1 MDDRPLQFFEFRQR
15 WNRRSI
21 ETRMDERMS
30 RDERDEGA
38 ERRMVR
44 VVTDIGCAFFVARAH
59 RRVAPLDDAPFSED
73 VFTDV

>member
-1 MDDRPLQFFEFRQR
+1 
-15 WNRRSI
+15 
-21 ETRMDERMS
+21 MS

-73 VFTDV
+73 FFTDV